1 MLITA
6 FGGWNDAGDA
16 ATSAV
21 RYLVDDW
28 GATLAATIDPDDF
41 YDFTQVRPTT
51 TIDASGN
58 RSIDWPTPRLYVAEP
73 ALHISPRESDPR
85 NRPDPSPS
93 EALMLIGIEPQQRWQ
108 AFCDEVIDL
117 ASSLDVSRV
126 IHLGALLAEV
136 PHSRPA
142 PVTVSGTEAPS
153 VDRSSRYQGPT
164 GIVGVLHQACEGA
177 DLEVTSLW
185 AAVPTYVSGTSS
197 PKASLAL
204 IRQVSSLLNRPVST
218 GLLEITVD
226 AYEIEISQ
234 LVADDEDTIDYVKRL
249 ESDYDAGNHLDH
261 SGGLTDEIEQFLRD
275 HPS

>member
-28 GATLAATIDPDDF
+28 GATLAATIDSDDF

-51 TIDASGN
+51 TIDASGQ
-58 RSIDWPTPRLYVAEP
+58 RSIDWPMPKLFVAEQ
-73 ALHISPRESDPR
+73 ALHTAPTDNGLSEVM
-85 NRPDPSPS
+85 PS
-93 EALMLIGIEPQQRWQ
+93 EAVMLIGIEPQQRWQ

-117 ASSLDVSRV
+117 ACSLDVSRV

-142 PVTVSGTEAPS
+142 PVTVSGNEAPR
-153 VDRSSRYQGPT
+153 VDRSTRYQGPT
-164 GIVGVLHQACEGA
+164 GIVGVLHQACEAA
-177 DLEVTSLW
+177 DLDVTSLW

-204 IRQVSSLLNRPVST
+204 VRQVSTLLNRPVAT

-234 LVADDEDTIDYVKRL
+234 LVADDDDTIDYVKRL

-261 SGGLTDEIEQFLRD
+261 TVGLTDEIEQFLRD
-275 HPS
+275 NPS